1 MVKKSNIMSKKGQY
15 GPKSILFRQYFNDN
29 VCLINCYTKV
39 EIMVFNKD
47 ITKAELENAIA
58 NNSEHQLLEV
68 LKKNSFLFYDLYSRK
83 FGIQPNFSEV
93 PFGSKYRCDFCWLN
107 DNSDG
112 PEWVLVEI
120 EKPDITLFKA
130 NGDPTY
136 ELNHAIE
143 QVKSWERYFQ
153 QNPLEKSRIFGAVS
167 RFRLILVV
175 GTAESWQEPIAAS
188 WRAHNN
194 STSTIEIRSMNSF
207 SKSLAHYNE
216 KPENL
221 SFEEHPKSMK
231 SSDLSTYCRDYSYLI
246 HWKNVLTSN
255 V

>member
-1 MVKKSNIMSKKGQY
+1 MI
-15 GPKSILFRQYFNDN
+15 
-29 VCLINCYTKV
+29 
-39 EIMVFNKD
+39 FNKD
-47 ITKAELENAIA
+47 NAKAELESAIT
-58 NNSEHQLLEV
+58 NNSEHQLLAV
-68 LKKNSFLFYDLYSRK
+68 LKKYSFLFYNLYSRK

-93 PFGSKYRCDFCWLN
+93 WFGSKYRCDFCWLN

-120 EKPDITLFKA
+120 EKPDIALFRK
-130 NGDPTY
+130 NGDPTH

-143 QVKSWERYFQ
+143 QVRSWERYFQ

-175 GTAESWQEPIAAS
+175 GTRESWQEPAAAS

-194 STSTIEIRSMNSF
+194 SASTIEIRSIDTF
-207 SKSLAHYNE
+207 FKSLKHYNE
-216 KPENL
+216 NPKNL
-221 SFEEHPKSMK
+221 SFEEHPESKRA
-231 SSDLSTYCRDYSYLI
+231 SDISTYCRDHLYLM